1 MHDRQFWQASY
12 LFARDA
18 LLYWLAILTSA
29 GRGYLAILALKCLCS
44 RAPLDLDALVCI
56 VLLIEF
62 CYLRREQALHHM
74 VLREHDSHVQ
84 PIHGHDCAGLQAN
97 VAPANDHTLHD
108 AHYAQIMQHSG

>member
-1 MHDRQFWQASY
+1 MNQGTDQTHTLPGAGLLISLRQYNLQQEADIACATLLSNATLLSSCASGAMHDRQFWQASY

-62 CYLRREQALHHM
+62 LLSQA
-74 VLREHDSHVQ
+74 
-84 PIHGHDCAGLQAN
+84 
-97 VAPANDHTLHD
+97 
-108 AHYAQIMQHSG
+108 